1 MHSKMTRRKILW
13 PIFSFMILLSILLTL
28 ISFLATK
35 STFVENKVEQ
45 TFKNILESNLDV
57 QVEVSKTEGNILT
70 GYTFYGITLFVD
82 DSIKIGASE
91 SISIEFN
98 PFALLKRQKIIER
111 ILINRPSFDFTKTP
125 PQKLIKKKEKV
136 EEEKKE
142 DVKPQGIAI
151 KNVSIIRGN
160 ITLNYRERTYELKN
174 INMDGSIY
182 LSSIKNRIILRKCN
196 VSLPSVTNIKSITG
210 TMIFKDGCISLLDCS
225 LKTKNSLLSFNGN
238 LFDEHKG
245 LSIDIRLIS
254 LDELSKLILS
264 KEELFQGKLK
274 GRIHIRGKGKDLE
287 AHANLS
293 VSRLFYKESLGE
305 ISCNLSLGLNKLNIK
320 NLLWKAPQ
328 GDISMRGTYDLED
341 KSFSFKTDAHELTLD
356 NTISKLLNKNWHGK
370 FSGEIS
376 VNGRNIDDPV
386 RREIEIKAQILSSFV
401 NNLSID
407 SVNIDL
413 LYCNRTIN
421 LREMEIYRQ
430 ENWINIRGTL
440 GKNRKLFVKSNNFHI
455 TPFLELIGINDI
467 RGHLT
472 MEGRYEEK
480 EGQHIIQAKIDCNKP
495 GFKNI
500 QANHLRAMVNFNIPD
515 KNSHLIIKD
524 IDFFN
529 THLESLTTSI
539 ISDTIIRSFSLLAEG
554 KDLHLHS
561 MVSVETKNGNLS
573 FIVDTIDLR
582 YKNAEIRNKEK
593 LKIEI
598 AKDVIRLEDGL
609 LFLTEIPI
617 LISLEINKSLDYI
630 INMSS
635 DSLDLRIIAG
645 LLQLDK
651 DMGGTLGF
659 EISGQG
665 SLKNPKINLNII
677 AKNVF
682 LEEMH
687 ADKISGSLSYLNDEI
702 HVKSLT
708 IVKRGEISEVKAII
722 PLTILREK
730 KDRTRRIEFH
740 ITANDLGGWIF
751 YPFNRFC
758 HYEGGKVYGTVRGT
772 GTVGKLDITGDLR
785 IYSTN
790 LYIPFLGIR
799 LRNTEGLLQL
809 SKEEVTIKKVKGSV
823 GDGFLQMNG
832 KLNLHGVKPES
843 IDLSISGNHI
853 PFTGF
858 KDIYLIVNPKIE
870 LKGPFSK
877 LHL

>member
-1 MHSKMTRRKILW
+1 
-13 PIFSFMILLSILLTL
+13 
-28 ISFLATK
+28 
-35 STFVENKVEQ
+35 
-45 TFKNILESNLDV
+45 
-57 QVEVSKTEGNILT
+57 
-70 GYTFYGITLFVD
+70 
-82 DSIKIGASE
+82 
-91 SISIEFN
+91 
-98 PFALLKRQKIIER
+98 
-111 ILINRPSFDFTKTP
+111 
-125 PQKLIKKKEKV
+125 
-136 EEEKKE
+136 
-142 DVKPQGIAI
+142 
-151 KNVSIIRGN
+151 
-160 ITLNYRERTYELKN
+160 
-174 INMDGSIY
+174 
-182 LSSIKNRIILRKCN
+182 
-196 VSLPSVTNIKSITG
+196 
-210 TMIFKDGCISLLDCS
+210 
-225 LKTKNSLLSFNGN
+225 
-238 LFDEHKG
+238 
-245 LSIDIRLIS
+245 
-254 LDELSKLILS
+254 
-264 KEELFQGKLK
+264 
-274 GRIHIRGKGKDLE
+274 
-287 AHANLS
+287 
-293 VSRLFYKESLGE
+293 
-305 ISCNLSLGLNKLNIK
+305 LSLGLNELNIK
-320 NLLWKAPQ
+320 NLLWEAPQ
-328 GDISMRGTYDLED
+328 GDISMRGTYNLED
-341 KSFSFKTDAHELTLD
+341 KSFSFKTDAHELSMD
-356 NTISKLLNKNWHGK
+356 NTISKLLNKNWHGR

-386 RREIEIKAQILSSFV
+386 KREIEIEAQILNSFV

-407 SVNIDL
+407 SVNINL

-440 GKNRKLFVKSNNFHI
+440 GKNRKLYVKSSNFHI
-455 TPFLELIGINDI
+455 TPLLELIGINDV

-472 MEGRYEEK
+472 MEGHYEEK
-480 EGQHIIQAKIDCNKP
+480 EGQHIIQAKIDCIKT

-500 QANHLRAMVNFNIPD
+500 QANQLRAMVNFNIPD

-529 THLESLTTSI
+529 VHLESLTTSI
-539 ISDTIIRSFSLLAEG
+539 ISDTIVRSFSLLAEG
-554 KDLHLHS
+554 KDLYLNS
-561 MVSVETKNGNLS
+561 LVNIETKNGNLS
-573 FIVDTIDLR
+573 FIVDTIDIR

-593 LKIEI
+593 LEIEI

-645 LLQLDK
+645 LLQSNK

-659 EISGQG
+659 EISGEG
-665 SLKNPKINLNII
+665 SLKNPKMNLNIT

-687 ADKISGSLSYLNDEI
+687 ADKISGSLRYLNDEI
-702 HVKSLT
+702 HLKSLT
-708 IVKRGEISEVKAII
+708 IVKRGEISEAKAII
-722 PLTILREK
+722 PLTIFRKK
-730 KDRTRRIEFH
+730 KDETRRIEFH

-809 SKEEVTIKKVKGSV
+809 SEEEITIKKVKGSV

-832 KLNLHGVKPES
+832 KLNLHGIKPES

-858 KDIYLIVNPKIE
+858 KDIYLIVNPEIE
-870 LKGPFSK
+870 LKGPFSS
-877 LHL
+877 LHLLGSINIEKGEITIPFRRKQEKGIRRGNISYDLEIIAEKGNIWLKNEVADVELKGNSPELNPEIDIKAQTKVHYEDTTAIVYLNVGGTMQQPEFMLTSSNPSLTEENIVLILSFGVRSLEDITSLSNIGSLSNKAASYWIRQTLLREFQSTLGIDAIDLETRFLGTQKTARLTVGKYISKDLYLGVTHDIFANSKDEFQIEYKILRGSFITGERNDEGRYSLGVRFKFKY